1 MARLAV
7 LEYPDPRLRTV
18 AAAVEQFDDAL
29 ASQIEDLFETLY
41 ASRAIGLAATQVDLH
56 RRILVMDVSADQ
68 RAPLLFINPQILA
81 RDALAM
87 VEESCLSL
95 PGICES
101 VPRAT
106 RVTVRAVDRAGVPF
120 ERELRD
126 LEAVCLQ
133 HEMDHLEGR
142 LFADHLS
149 FFKRLRVWRRLGAE
163 RRSAAS

>member
-1 MARLAV
+1 MARLTV

-18 AAAVEQFDDAL
+18 AQPVVEFDATL
-29 ASQIEDLFETLY
+29 SRQIEDLFETLY

-68 RAPLLFINPQILA
+68 SAPLLFINPEILA
-81 RDALAM
+81 RDAMAM

-95 PGICES
+95 PGISES
-101 VPRAT
+101 VARAT
-106 RVTVRAVDRAGVPF
+106 RVTVRTLDRDGRAS

-133 HEMDHLEGR
+133 HELDHLDGR
-142 LFADHLS
+142 LFADHLA
-149 FFKRLRVWRRLGAE
+149 FFKRLRVWRRLGA
-163 RRSAAS
+163 RRSVN